1 MSYASLFKSLPEK
14 LTQPIGIAILAS
26 LGIHVLVGFTLPYW
40 SGSSNGKSKPIRNV
54 KLVQLPQSER
64 NRIPTPSSSPLTLPP
79 SVSQQLQPLPPLP
92 SSLNTPLP
100 APPKDSSV
108 YNFPLTPLPSLGNL
122 NLSPISPSPRRRPS
136 SLKLPVFNSPLRN
149 DLLSQLSAPRKDL
162 SLGTS
167 TVKPDFLL
175 PPKPNSALPP
185 PPPAFLPPPPN
196 PASPLPGGVL
206 PGAVPEFATNPGQ
219 ASNPS
224 DSLSATS
231 PVAVNPSTTGLD
243 SPWSAPG
250 VGTTLPTETTQAAVP
265 GSLPGNSTGSN
276 SGSNYDAYQR
286 NVINWQ
292 ERTQTYS
299 RPKEVLIANNSI
311 PKNAAAGE
319 SANGEVYIAVKV
331 DEKGNIISNSL
342 DVMGSSF
349 SDASFDGSAKDAVQ
363 NYRFQGT
370 GKVEAY
376 VVRVQFNGGSR
387 GAGSVIESPTP
398 GTRQNAPKPDA
409 SPESL
414 NTPKPGVSPEQT
426 TTPTSEPTSDRIS
439 TPKPDVSPERLNPT
453 KPETSSERVNA
464 PKPDAS
470 PASNRLN
477 APKPDASPDR
487 VNLPKPD
494 APSQRLSLPKLP
506 DSSPASEQR
515 PSTAKPE
522 ASSERLSPPRV
533 ETSPQ
538 RLNAPKPETSPQ
550 RLNAPKPDVS
560 PERPST
566 FKPEASSD
574 RSSTPKPE
582 ASSDRPSSSRVIT
595 PLEGPRSPKPE
606 ASAERSNSSQP
617 EASPDRSSDPKP
629 EN

>member
-26 LGIHVLVGFTLPYW
+26 LGIHVLVGVTLPYW
-40 SGSSNGKSKPIRNV
+40 SGLSNSKSKPIRNV
-54 KLVQLPQSER
+54 KLVQLPSSER
-64 NRIPTPSSSPLTLPP
+64 SRIPSPAPSPLTLPP
-79 SVSQQLQPLPPLP
+79 NVSQQLQPLPPLP
-92 SSLNTPLP
+92 SSLSTPLP
-100 APPKDSSV
+100 SSSKDSSV

-122 NLSPISPSPRRRPS
+122 NLSPLSPLPRRRPS
-136 SLKLPVFNSPLRN
+136 SLRLPVFNSPLRN
-149 DLLSQLSAPRKDL
+149 DLISQLSAPPKDL
-162 SLGTS
+162 ALRPS

-175 PPKPNSALPP
+175 PPKPNSTLPP

-196 PASPLPGGVL
+196 PASPLPGGVMASPL
-206 PGAVPEFATNPGQ
+206 PEFAANPGQ

-224 DSLSATS
+224 GSLNSTS
-231 PVAVNPSTTGLD
+231 PVAVNPGTAGLD
-243 SPWSAPG
+243 APWSTPG
-250 VGTTLPTETTQAAVP
+250 TGTTLPTETTQAAVP
-265 GSLPGNSTGSN
+265 GSLPGSSTGSS

-311 PKNAAAGE
+311 PKNASAGE
-319 SANGEVYIAVKV
+319 TANGEVYIAVKV
-331 DEKGNIISNSL
+331 DERGNIISNSL

-349 SDASFDGSAKDAVQ
+349 SDASFDSSAKDAVR

-370 GKVEAY
+370 GKAEAY

-398 GTRQNAPKPDA
+398 GTRPSTPKPDA

-414 NTPKPGVSPEQT
+414 SLPKPGVSPEQ
-426 TTPTSEPTSDRIS
+426 PSTSKPESSSDRIS
-439 TPKPDVSPERLNPT
+439 TPKPDVSPDRLNLT
-453 KPETSSERVNA
+453 RPETSSDRLNA

-506 DSSPASEQR
+506 DSSPASER
-515 PSTAKPE
+515 PSAPKPE
-522 ASSERLSPPRV
+522 SSSERLSP
-533 ETSPQ
+533 S
-538 RLNAPKPETSPQ
+538 
-550 RLNAPKPDVS
+550 
-560 PERPST
+560 
-566 FKPEASSD
+566 
-574 RSSTPKPE
+574 
-582 ASSDRPSSSRVIT
+582 
-595 PLEGPRSPKPE
+595 
-606 ASAERSNSSQP
+606 
-617 EASPDRSSDPKP
+617 
-629 EN
+629 